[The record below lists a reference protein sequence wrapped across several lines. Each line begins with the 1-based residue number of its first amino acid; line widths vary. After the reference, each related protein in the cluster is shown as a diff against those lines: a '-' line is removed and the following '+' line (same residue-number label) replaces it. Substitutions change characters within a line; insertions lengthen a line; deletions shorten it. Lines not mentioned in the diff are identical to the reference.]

1 MAEQGTARTRGEE
14 GGQPGTW
21 PGLRDAKPKRSE
33 EFGVG
38 GDRAP
43 SNSVFVKCR
52 GRKIEGAERD
62 STKEC
67 PKILLEYSE
76 TGLGLR
82 QWDDATL

>member
-14 GGQPGTW
+14 GRQPGTW

-43 SNSVFVKCR
+43 SNSMFVKCR
-52 GRKIEGAERD
+52 GRKIEGAERG
-62 STKEC
+62 
-67 PKILLEYSE
+67 PLVLQNVMPYIIRVRYIF
-76 TGLGLR
+76 
-82 QWDDATL
+82 

>member
-62 STKEC
+62 VTDIS
-67 PKILLEYSE
+67 I
-76 TGLGLR
+76 GH
-82 QWDDATL
+82 A